1 MLIDDE
7 VVDAAASA
15 MEASIVTAAT
25 GAPAPVPT
33 PTGATAPRQPTT
45 APSVATPSVATPS
58 GIASAATTS
67 PGTET
72 TNVSSVSHS
81 TAATSQPPQTSGVIT
96 AGGSNNKNVSGG
108 AAAGIAIACL
118 IAGALI
124 ALLVLFLLGKFG
136 RKKRGTGSSLGG
148 YANEKGPSVGVREVG
163 FSDASFVESNLPQ
176 PVEDNAVITEV
187 GVLRDRISGHVK
199 SYYDLSTPGL
209 TAAASAIDA
218 LGLRVPTPRLLALL
232 ADPNSRAAA
241 LQYLISAT
249 IISRCELGSD
259 PNESFLPF
267 EIAVS
272 LQKMQKSNLD
282 PKGAYTISIPDL
294 YCGEQVLL

>member
-1 MLIDDE
+1 MGAFNLDAR
-7 VVDAAASA
+7 VNGTVPATAAAVITSKAPSA
-15 MEASIVTAAT
+15 SLTQSGVTSSPITASTPITT
-25 GAPAPVPT
+25 DSGKTDGQLHSESIHPAPGQPT
-33 PTGATAPRQPTT
+33 PTAT
-45 APSVATPSVATPS
+45 S
-58 GIASAATTS
+58 SAA
-67 PGTET
+67 PGKKGID
-72 TNVSSVSHS
+72 
-81 TAATSQPPQTSGVIT
+81 A
-96 AGGSNNKNVSGG
+96 GG
-108 AAAGIAIACL
+108 AAGLAIGFL
-118 IAGALI
+118 ILGVLL
-124 ALLVLFLLGKFG
+124 ALLGMFLFRKFRGK
-136 RKKRGTGSSLGG
+136 KHGTGSSLGA

-282 PKGAYTISIPDL
+282 PKGAYTISIHNL
-294 YCGEQVLL
+294 CCGEQVLL

>member
-1 MLIDDE
+1 MPTSTGSSSS
-7 VVDAAASA
+7 ASTNTQPP
-15 MEASIVTAAT
+15 S
-25 GAPAPVPT
+25 PAGSADK
-33 PTGATAPRQPTT
+33 PTG
-45 APSVATPSVATPS
+45 S
-58 GIASAATTS
+58 GISDIPQKSKSHA
-67 PGTET
+67 GTD
-72 TNVSSVSHS
+72 
-81 TAATSQPPQTSGVIT
+81 
-96 AGGSNNKNVSGG
+96 
-108 AAAGIAIACL
+108 AGIAIGCL
-118 IAGALI
+118 LAGIIL
-124 ALLVLFLLGKFG
+124 ALLGVFLFRKFRGK
-136 RKKRGTGSSLGG
+136 KQGTGNAMGG

-218 LGLRVPTPRLLALL
+218 LGLGVPTPRLLALL

-282 PKGAYTISIPDL
+282 PKGAYTISIPNL
-294 YCGEQVLL
+294 CCGEQVFL